1 MILDHHIHVE
11 RTSIFE
17 NVHFLLKNSGSFFAE
32 VESFLSWPQITSVN
46 KDASLTSFVIGPA

>member
-17 NVHFLLKNSGSFFAE
+17 NVHFLLKK
-32 VESFLSWPQITSVN
+32 SVCN
-46 KDASLTSFVIGPA
+46 